1 MTQLKERILSFSCQ
15 MGRLL
20 SREWRGG
27 CRRCLQL
34 VCRTAATVA
43 EQDCYRSGIPGGSKE
58 GPSPSSKSS
67 AFAKRRYAIQKAVLT
82 FKFLFFYGKS
92 EKYAMIQ

>member
-1 MTQLKERILSFSCQ
+1 MAQLRERILSFSCQ

-20 SREWRGG
+20 SRRWRGG

-43 EQDCYRSGIPGGSKE
+43 EQDSYRLGIPGEDQRK
-58 GPSPSSKSS
+58 GPPPEQVERIRKTEIRCTNLYGGLND
-67 AFAKRRYAIQKAVLT
+67 AAQKVVL
-82 FKFLFFYGKS
+82 LQP
-92 EKYAMIQ
+92 APV